1 MASACTSLLLR
12 SKPVQRNYRH
22 FFKDLKPNR
31 AFKGL
36 IFQKKLW
43 HCFQCFE
50 QVDWA
55 TVRSSLC
62 PFGLMSV
69 RATVL
74 LGVCLVG
81 LISIKLLPMGRC
93 PVRLLS
99 SLVTALSGYCLSGK
113 CPSGCCLSGMCPR
126 GSVHRA
132 SARSAYCLDTLQK
145 RCS

>member
-1 MASACTSLLLR
+1 MR
-12 SKPVQRNYRH
+12 S
-22 FFKDLKPNR
+22 
-31 AFKGL
+31 G
-36 IFQKKLW
+36 
-43 HCFQCFE
+43 
-50 QVDWA
+50 
-55 TVRSSLC
+55 LC

-99 SLVTALSGYCLSGK
+99 SLVTVLSGYCLSGK
-113 CPSGCCLSGMCPR
+113 CPSGYCLSGMCPR

-132 SARSAYCLDTLQK
+132 SARSAYCPDTLQK